1 MSFKIIGAAFDLPLI
16 GNDKLVFLALCEN
29 ADDNTRTCYPSY
41 STIQRKASLVNSSL
55 KTCLLVLEAIDLIE
69 IKIRSTKNGGR
80 TSTLYKINEFDS
92 ETFDKAKYKKTAKA
106 IRKNRNFREKKDNQ
120 SLKVD
125 TNVKYS
131 NLRNSIQVRDY
142 THPPKFGMVLDTQP
156 PKLGEEPLAISFEP
170 LAILEEEVN
179 PCPQTLSHISSELLE
194 EALDLAI
201 RKYAKT
207 SPDGFRAKLLAGVE
221 SGNLFSIRTL
231 LECVKQVKSLKI
243 PPWEKEKYSKREQ
256 GAAMMDK
263 FQQAGFSNILD
274 YLEKRGE

>member
-1 MSFKIIGAAFDLPLI
+1 
-16 GNDKLVFLALCEN
+16 
-29 ADDNTRTCYPSY
+29 
-41 STIQRKASLVNSSL
+41 L
-55 KTCLLVLEAIDLIE
+55 KTCLLVLEAIDLIQ

-92 ETFDKAKYKKTAKA
+92 ETFNKAKYIKIAKA

-125 TNVKYS
+125 RDVKYS
-131 NLRNSIQVRDY
+131 NLRNSIREKDY
-142 THPPKFGMVLDTQP
+142 IHPPKFGMVLDTQP
-156 PKLGEEPLAISFEP
+156 PKLGEEPLAISLEP
-170 LAILEEEVN
+170 LAILEEEVNKFELN

-231 LECVKQVKSLKI
+231 LECVKQVESLKI
-243 PPWEKEKYSKREQ
+243 PPWEKEKYAKREQ